1 VHSDSVKCERIVCEF
16 PEKKI
21 LSGKMLLVALLITL
35 LTPTISSGGDES
47 STGEQSQIPTRI
59 VHTKYGALSGT
70 IVQLENLNRN
80 LGPVE
85 VFKGI
90 PYASPPI
97 GSLRFMPPVTGALW
111 SGVKKADR

>member
-1 VHSDSVKCERIVCEF
+1 MLFIA
-16 PEKKI
+16 
-21 LSGKMLLVALLITL
+21 LLVTL
-35 LTPTISSGGDES
+35 MPLSSSGGDDLDS
-47 STGEQSQIPTRI
+47 STPNDQAQMPSRI
-59 VHTKYGALSGT
+59 VHTKYGAVTGT

-97 GSLRFMPPVTGALW
+97 GSLRFMPPVSTGLW
-111 SGVKKADR
+111 SNVRKADR